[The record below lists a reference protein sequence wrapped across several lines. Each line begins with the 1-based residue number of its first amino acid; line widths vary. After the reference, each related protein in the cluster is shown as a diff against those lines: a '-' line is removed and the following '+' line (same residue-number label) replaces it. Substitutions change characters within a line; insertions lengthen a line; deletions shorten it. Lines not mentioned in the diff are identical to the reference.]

1 MKQATVSKKSVLLI
15 CVFLVGFIT
24 QHPRYLIIYTS
35 NQNLRIAC
43 LLKSVI
49 AVRKYVTA
57 THILFLSCLIT
68 TVATLI
74 PRLPP
79 FSCYFSRWVER
90 GKAQQVSPGGR
101 GSPLVGISLNHL
113 CQVFSKTNGGG
124 PKAYVTEI
132 CICASFPNALIFFL
146 LRD

>member
-1 MKQATVSKKSVLLI
+1 MLLI

-24 QHPRYLIIYTS
+24 QLPRYLIIYTS

-49 AVRKYVTA
+49 AVRKHVTA
-57 THILFLSCLIT
+57 TYVLFLACLVT
-68 TVATLI
+68 TIATLI

-79 FSCYFSRWVER
+79 FTRYFSRWVEGGR
-90 GKAQQVSPGGR
+90 AQQVSAGGEAALWL
-101 GSPLVGISLNHL
+101 GSLNPL
-113 CQVFSKTNGGG
+113 CGAFSRTKRGG
-124 PKAYVTEI
+124 PKVYVTEI
-132 CICASFPNALIFFL
+132 CICASFANALIFFL